1 MFEPVKVP
9 AVRLRSEGVCVGH
22 RDHQRI
28 LQSSNSWSI
37 FGRAFNLSLVTV
49 RFRTGTSV
57 ADHLTITTF
66 GKYY

>member
-22 RDHQRI
+22 HDHQRI

-37 FGRAFNLSLVTV
+37 FGRVFKSKPRDRPLSD
-49 RFRTGTSV
+49 RYIV

-66 GKYY
+66 GKY